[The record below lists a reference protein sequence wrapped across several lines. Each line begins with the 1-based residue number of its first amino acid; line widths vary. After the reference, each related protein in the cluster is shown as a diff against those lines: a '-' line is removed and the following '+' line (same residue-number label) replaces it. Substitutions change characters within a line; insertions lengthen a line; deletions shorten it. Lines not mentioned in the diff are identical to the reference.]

1 MFNTGTA
8 PKLVKTKCLHIDILI
23 IREDKL
29 HIIRITDSFVESL
42 AFLQVLLKSHPI
54 KMDVVPDD
62 FQMLQ
67 EEILRIDFLKVD

>member
-1 MFNTGTA
+1 MFNTV
-8 PKLVKTKCLHIDILI
+8 PKLVKTKCLRIDILI

-29 HIIRITDSFVESL
+29 HIICITDSFVESL